1 MLCCGVIEVVTVC
14 RLVTINQDSKES
26 TLPCDNEIEDRFM
39 LVYLKS
45 ILGSRTWDYSLYL
58 KGKEQNAL

>member
-45 ILGSRTWDYSLYL
+45 I
-58 KGKEQNAL
+58 